1 MNLSLEAG
9 IDRRGTQCLK
19 WDTTPPGVLP
29 MWVADMDFPC
39 APGIVDA
46 LRQRIAH
53 PVFGYTRMG
62 DDDKQ
67 AIVDYYARHHGMKLC
82 AEEMLF
88 TPGVVDSLLL
98 AVHALT
104 QPGDKVLIQSPV
116 YGPFS
121 GVIRRAKREIVENPL
136 VQTESGR
143 YEMDLADLDKR
154 LAECKLMLLCSPHNP
169 CGRVWERE
177 TLQTVLDLCKKH
189 RVPLVADEIHCDL
202 IRTGIKHIPLGKIMP
217 DYNKLITTMSASK
230 TFNLAGM
237 LFSNI
242 IIRSEEE
249 RARFN
254 QRDKNIGA
262 ANPLSIAAHK
272 AAYEQGDQW
281 LTELKLYI
289 DDNMKAVKEFL
300 TQHLPDAEFEI
311 PDATYF
317 AWVDLQKVLP
327 DVEDLPMFFANN
339 AGVLLEGGD
348 QLFVGNAKGY
358 VRLNL
363 AMPRAM
369 LMTGLERIAD
379 AVKKHRA

>member
-1 MNLSLEAG
+1 MDFHLLES
-9 IDRRGTQCLK
+9 IDRRNTKCSK

-143 YEMDLADLDKR
+143 YEIDLADLDKR

-189 RVPLVADEIHCDL
+189 RVPLVADEIHCDFVFDGKKHVSAL
-202 IRTGIKHIPLGKIMP
+202 TLTGAETGVAVAV
-217 DYNKLITTMSASK
+217 SATK
-230 TFNLAGM
+230 TFNIAGLNHSTFLIPDPDLRKALSDKANEIGMGGGNLLGVLATT
-237 LFSNI
+237 
-242 IIRSEEE
+242 
-249 RARFN
+249 
-254 QRDKNIGA
+254 
-262 ANPLSIAAHK
+262 
-272 AAYEQGDQW
+272 AAYQTGDEW
-281 LTELKLYI
+281 LE
-289 DDNMKAVKEFL
+289 AVKEIIVQNRDYAVREL
-300 TQHLPDAEFEI
+300 RAAGAKVYPNEGTYLLWLDLRHLHMSSEA
-311 PDATYF
+311 
-317 AWVDLQKVLP
+317 LQKDL
-327 DVEDLPMFFANN
+327 VEKAKVRLN
-339 AGVLLEGGD
+339 AGSEYGALGD
-348 QLFVGNAKGY
+348 GFL
-358 VRLNL
+358 RLNL
-363 AMPRAM
+363 AAPPK
-369 LMTGLERIAD
+369 LIEEGVGRIASYL
-379 AVKKHRA
+379 RAQA

>member
-1 MNLSLEAG
+1 MDFHLLEG
-9 IDRRGTQCLK
+9 IDRRNTKCSK

-189 RVPLVADEIHCDL
+189 RVPLVADEIHCDFVFDGKKHVSAL
-202 IRTGIKHIPLGKIMP
+202 TLTGAETGVAVAV
-217 DYNKLITTMSASK
+217 SATK
-230 TFNLAGM
+230 TFNIAGLNHSTFLIPDPDLRKALSDKANEIGMGGGNLLGVLATT
-237 LFSNI
+237 
-242 IIRSEEE
+242 
-249 RARFN
+249 
-254 QRDKNIGA
+254 
-262 ANPLSIAAHK
+262 
-272 AAYEQGDQW
+272 AAYQTGDEW
-281 LTELKLYI
+281 LE
-289 DDNMKAVKEFL
+289 AVKEIIVQNRDYAVREL
-300 TQHLPDAEFEI
+300 RAAGAKVYPNEGTYLLWLDLRHLHMSSEA
-311 PDATYF
+311 
-317 AWVDLQKVLP
+317 LQKDL
-327 DVEDLPMFFANN
+327 VEKAKVRLN
-339 AGVLLEGGD
+339 AGSEYGALGD
-348 QLFVGNAKGY
+348 GFL
-358 VRLNL
+358 RLNL
-363 AMPRAM
+363 AAPPK
-369 LMTGLERIAD
+369 LIEEGVGRIA
-379 AVKKHRA
+379 AYLRAQA

>member
-1 MNLSLEAG
+1 VDFHLLES
-9 IDRRGTQCLK
+9 IDRRNTKCSK

-143 YEMDLADLDKR
+143 YEIDLADLDKR

-189 RVPLVADEIHCDL
+189 RVPLVADEIHCDFVFDGKKHVSAL
-202 IRTGIKHIPLGKIMP
+202 TLTGAETGVAVAV
-217 DYNKLITTMSASK
+217 SATK
-230 TFNLAGM
+230 TFNIAGLNHSTFLIPDPDLRKALSDKANEIGMGGGNLLGVLATT
-237 LFSNI
+237 
-242 IIRSEEE
+242 
-249 RARFN
+249 
-254 QRDKNIGA
+254 
-262 ANPLSIAAHK
+262 
-272 AAYEQGDQW
+272 AAYQTGDEW
-281 LTELKLYI
+281 LE
-289 DDNMKAVKEFL
+289 AVKEIIVQNRDYAVREL
-300 TQHLPDAEFEI
+300 RAAGAKVYPNEGTYLLWLDLRHLHMSSEA
-311 PDATYF
+311 
-317 AWVDLQKVLP
+317 LQKDL
-327 DVEDLPMFFANN
+327 VEKAKVRLN
-339 AGVLLEGGD
+339 AGSEYGALGD
-348 QLFVGNAKGY
+348 GFL
-358 VRLNL
+358 RLNL
-363 AMPRAM
+363 AAPPK
-369 LMTGLERIAD
+369 LIEEGVGRIASYL
-379 AVKKHRA
+379 RAQA

>member
-1 MNLSLEAG
+1 MDFHLLEG
-9 IDRRGTQCLK
+9 IDRRNTKCSK

-189 RVPLVADEIHCDL
+189 RVPLVADEIHCDFVFDGKKHVSAL
-202 IRTGIKHIPLGKIMP
+202 TLTGAETGVAVAV
-217 DYNKLITTMSASK
+217 SATK
-230 TFNLAGM
+230 TFNIAGLNHSTFLIPDPDLRKALSDKANEIGMGGGNLLGVLATT
-237 LFSNI
+237 
-242 IIRSEEE
+242 
-249 RARFN
+249 
-254 QRDKNIGA
+254 
-262 ANPLSIAAHK
+262 
-272 AAYEQGDQW
+272 AAYQTGDEW
-281 LTELKLYI
+281 LE
-289 DDNMKAVKEFL
+289 AVKEIL
-300 TQHLPDAEFEI
+300 VQNRDYAVRELRAAGAKVYPNEGTYLLWLDLRHLHMSSEA
-311 PDATYF
+311 
-317 AWVDLQKVLP
+317 LQKDL
-327 DVEDLPMFFANN
+327 VEKAKVRLN
-339 AGVLLEGGD
+339 AGSEYGALGD
-348 QLFVGNAKGY
+348 GFL
-358 VRLNL
+358 RLNL
-363 AMPRAM
+363 AAPPK
-369 LMTGLERIAD
+369 LIEEGVGRIA
-379 AVKKHRA
+379 AYLRAQA